1 VSEGHGYQLVYIYMG
16 ELDKFSHR
24 IYIRFSESLC
34 QLMLLLFLLLFSC
47 DEVIKLLIFTLINEN
62 FNEPGFENQQ
72 LLYMQELPY
81 LRTG

>member
-1 VSEGHGYQLVYIYMG
+1 
-16 ELDKFSHR
+16 
-24 IYIRFSESLC
+24 
-34 QLMLLLFLLLFSC
+34 MLLLFLLLFSC